1 MAQSK
6 KMSLVIPDWLA
17 QKVEDYQFEN
27 RLPSTSDAVRK
38 LIEIGIASV
47 DNGVDRAFPEEGY
60 SEYDVKFLQ
69 GVTEQLS
76 PDSLEVLKYVV
87 SCLMIADTTL
97 AAVKSMGLDKD
108 FPSDEKDAEKY
119 IDLLELFNRG
129 NQEEGGPE

>member
-17 QKVEDYQFEN
+17 QKVEDYQFDN

-60 SEYDVKFLQ
+60 SEYDVRFLR
-69 GVTEQLS
+69 GLVENME
-76 PDSLEVLKYVV
+76 PESLNILKYVA
-87 SCLMIADTTL
+87 SALSITDMTL
-97 AAVKSMGLDKD
+97 GMLKSMDFDKYSND
-108 FPSDEKDAEKY
+108 AEFGAEKY
-119 IDLLELFNRG
+119 AELMTIL
-129 NQEEGGPE
+129 GGKKSD